1 MGCARVSFVADYR
14 IAPCGYVAVVSTS
27 LVLVQIL
34 LVEWGWLNGDGMSL
48 GVLD

>member
-1 MGCARVSFVADYR
+1 MGCAWVSFVADYR

-34 LVEWGWLNGDGMSL
+34 LVEWGWDEFG
-48 GVLD
+48 GVVLISFL